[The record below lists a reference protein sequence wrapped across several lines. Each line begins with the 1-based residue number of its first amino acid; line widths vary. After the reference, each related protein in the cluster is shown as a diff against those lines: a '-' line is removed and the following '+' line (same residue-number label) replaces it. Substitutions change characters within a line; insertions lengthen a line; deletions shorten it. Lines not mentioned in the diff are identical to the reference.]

1 MDGALALDLN
11 RIVIAKPIM
20 GRIGNYAMTS
30 REVAVVA
37 AKDRLWN
44 LLERPRV
51 QILVVVANIQV
62 RTL

>member
-37 AKDRLWN
+37 AKDRL
-44 LLERPRV
+44 
-51 QILVVVANIQV
+51 
-62 RTL
+62 